1 MQIIANKYHKTMQ
14 ITMRSQPNYI
24 VLRFFVVV
32 VVAVDIVAV
41 VPVFVV
47 VVSLSDHINFSCV
60 NLLLLTLLL

>member
-1 MQIIANKYHKTMQ
+1 MQ

-47 VVSLSDHINFSCV
+47 VVSLSDHIKFSCV